1 MREDYAWNSIIRE
14 AYAASRELGVPT
26 ISMDDGRVLYST
38 SFLTALR
45 FGRLKAMDAGAGTG
59 FSTIWISRAILEAG
73 VDGNVYA
80 VEKIIQRFKSLKNLV
95 VKHHLE
101 NLITPVNGDAF
112 DHVGKVE
119 ELNLVFIDIE
129 KEHYLQFFRLVESRI
144 PSGGVVLAHNVRHPY
159 GTVDAFLNE
168 VSGRVWRTIIVPTQ
182 EGVSISIKTG

>member
-1 MREDYAWNSIIRE
+1 
-14 AYAASRELGVPT
+14 
-26 ISMDDGRVLYST
+26 MDDGRVLYST

-59 FSTIWISRAILEAG
+59 FSTIWIARAILEAG

-80 VEKIIQRFKSLKNLV
+80 VEKIIQRFKSLKSLV
-95 VKHHLE
+95 VKHHLG

-112 DHVGKVE
+112 DHVGKVK

-168 VSGRVWRTIIVPTQ
+168 VSGEVWRTIIVPTQ